1 MTQQKVR
8 IFYSLANAS
17 IPAPNQTLTTTTV
30 KMAKSPILRVINWQ
44 ALRQT
49 VNSAATPAPNGTFE
63 LSLRLHVSRLTTAL
77 CVFPCSNLSQGG
89 AREKLPPNT
98 CDFC

>member
-8 IFYSLANAS
+8 IFYSLANTS

-63 LSLRLHVSRLTTAL
+63 LSLRLHVSSLTTAL
-77 CVFPCSNLSQGG
+77 CVFPCSNLSKGG